1 MLSALK
7 QATRIRPDAGRRGWA
22 SLICADLAAKEPGH
36 IVGNDTF
43 ASTGASRVE
52 AVADELVDAIYEAA
66 VLPETWPAVL
76 ERIAQSVQAV
86 GGVLFAVDGLRGGSW
101 AASEA
106 LVHVMGPVAEMAE
119 RNTRPQRG
127 LAKRYA
133 GFMADLDFL
142 TLDEKESDPL
152 YTEILKPNGL
162 AWGCGSVIPVPSGD
176 LLVFDFERTSEVGV
190 FDRTSLDTLDSYRP
204 HLARAGLM
212 ASRLQLAC
220 AQTATT
226 VMQTLGLPGAVIGS
240 RGRVLAM
247 NDLLEK
253 LSPQIYARARDRL
266 TLDHAPANA
275 ILEQALADI
284 ETRNEAVRSIAVP
297 AGLDGISLVGHVI
310 PIRRQAHDIFALATA
325 LFVATPLAAPASPDI
340 GLLCG
345 LFDLTPAEDR
355 VARAFAEGH
364 SVESSAAAL
373 SISPETVRTQLKR
386 VMAKTGTSRQ
396 AELVQL
402 LAGTTSFPLRR
413 Q

>member
-1 MLSALK
+1 M
-7 QATRIRPDAGRRGWA
+7 
-22 SLICADLAAKEPGH
+22 
-36 IVGNDTF
+36 
-43 ASTGASRVE
+43 E

-101 AASEA
+101 AASRN
-106 LVHVMGPVAEMAE
+106 LVHVMEQVVEMAE
-119 RNTRPQRG
+119 RNTRPQRA
-127 LAKRYA
+127 LAKRHA

-142 TLDEKESDPL
+142 TAEEKEEDPL
-152 YTEILKPNGL
+152 YAKILKPNGL
-162 AWGCGSVIPVPSGD
+162 AWACGSVIPVPSGD
-176 LLVFDFERTSEVGV
+176 MLVFDFERTSEIGG
-190 FDRTSLDTLDSYRP
+190 FDRASLGMLDSYRP

-212 ASRLQLAC
+212 ASRLQLARV
-220 AQTATT
+220 QTAAA
-226 VMQTLGLPGAVIGS
+226 VMRTLGLPGAVIGS
-240 RGRVLAM
+240 HGRVLAM

-253 LSPQIYARARDRL
+253 LSPQIYARAHDRL
-266 TLDHAPANA
+266 TLEHAPANA
-275 ILEQALADI
+275 MLEQALADI

-297 AGLDGISLVGHVI
+297 AGLNETSLVGHVI
-310 PIRRQAHDIFALATA
+310 PIRKQAHDIFTSAIA
-325 LFVATPLAAPASPDI
+325 LFVATPLAAPSPPNL

-355 VARAFAEGH
+355 IARAFAEGH

-402 LAGTTSFPLRR
+402 LAGTTSFPLKR